1 MSKSLAHLISQSSRG
16 VKLRGRT
23 LRCKLGVSTFANTAK
38 GADAE
43 AVKALVADG
52 AAVRLFEA
60 NNIFDARVDAKGVL
74 VWDQS
79 SARRDREYV
88 TVEVTL

>member
-1 MSKSLAHLISQSSRG
+1 MSKALAHLVSQSTRG
-16 VKLRGRT
+16 LKLRGRT
-23 LRCKLGVSTFANTAK
+23 IRCKLGVSTFATSAK

-43 AVKALVADG
+43 AVRALVKDG
-52 AAVRLFEA
+52 HSVRLFEA
-60 NNIFDARVDAKGVL
+60 NNIFDARVDAKDVL

-79 SARRDREYV
+79 AARRDREYV